1 MTHAARL
8 WCLAS
13 CETRTQDPEPA
24 RASPSYP
31 GTGWGLAEEDP
42 SRRRGPGSGPDPA
55 APSDPPA
62 WSASC
67 PWPPSPCASTGS
79 PGQTHLAVRRTVASS
94 QCYQCMIK
102 DVVLTVHDQGYGAA
116 PVDVRGGSRTGHGLP
131 GGQKFRCA
139 PLQAA
144 ILGPQ
149 RPSLLCPMSLCIDS
163 IASQQLILIVSSSLS
178 SLSSGFHAMDQHQA
192 SSRWQQLD
200 SNGLTW
206 EFSTLPQAPRPCP
219 LQRTAPATRSC
230 ARLPHPRL
238 PLRPPPTSPGMPTEG
253 PRQQGP
259 GSCALRTRRAVKTM
273 AQHRG
278 T

>member
-79 PGQTHLAVRRTVASS
+79 PGQTHLAVRRTEGPKS
-94 QCYQCMIK
+94 I
-102 DVVLTVHDQGYGAA
+102 LPVHDQGCGAA
-116 PVDVRGGSRTGHGLP
+116 PVDVRGGTGTGRGLP
-131 GGQKFRCA
+131 GGQTSRCA

-144 ILGPQ
+144 IPGPQ
-149 RPSLLCPMSLCIDS
+149 RPSLLCPTSLCIDS
-163 IASQQLILIVSSSLS
+163 IAS
-178 SLSSGFHAMDQHQA
+178 
-192 SSRWQQLD
+192 
-200 SNGLTW
+200 
-206 EFSTLPQAPRPCP
+206 
-219 LQRTAPATRSC
+219 
-230 ARLPHPRL
+230 
-238 PLRPPPTSPGMPTEG
+238 
-253 PRQQGP
+253 
-259 GSCALRTRRAVKTM
+259 
-273 AQHRG
+273 
-278 T
+278 